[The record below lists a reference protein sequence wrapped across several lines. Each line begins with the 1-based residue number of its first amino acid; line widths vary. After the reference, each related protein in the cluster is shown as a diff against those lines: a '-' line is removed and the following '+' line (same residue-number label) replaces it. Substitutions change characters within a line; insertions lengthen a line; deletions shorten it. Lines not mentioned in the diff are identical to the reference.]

1 MPTVDAAEPVRVL
14 VALDEPLLREG
25 VARILEETPDL
36 RPADLVGSARAL
48 EKAFAD
54 EPRIFD
60 VAVVDVA
67 YQRADPTL
75 LARLHERCPEVA
87 VVIFVD
93 HDEGECILRS
103 AVGGSS
109 SWILSDGAIARADEC
124 CLLALR
130 HHALGCI
137 PRTADRARV
146 VESVRAVAEGRVAAQ
161 EWALARW
168 LKERRAGQGPG
179 APARIT
185 PRELEVIQL
194 VADGR
199 SNKAIAREL
208 GVKEQT
214 VKNHLASIYQK
225 LDARDRT
232 QAVLQAVRMGIVS
245 LD

>member
-1 MPTVDAAEPVRVL
+1 MTREDAPGPVRVL

-36 RPADLVGSARAL
+36 RAADLVGGSRAL
-48 EKAFAD
+48 EDAFAT
-54 EPRIFD
+54 EPHTFD

-67 YQRADPTL
+67 YQREDPGL
-75 LARLHERCPEVA
+75 LARLHERRPHVA
-87 VVIFVD
+87 VLIFVD

-103 AVGGSS
+103 AVHRTS

-137 PRTADRARV
+137 PRTADRSRV

-168 LKERRAGQGPG
+168 LKERRPGQGPD

-214 VKNHLASIYQK
+214 VKNHLGRIMRK
-225 LDARDRT
+225 LGAENRVEVALMAREHNLTR
-232 QAVLQAVRMGIVS
+232 
-245 LD
+245 